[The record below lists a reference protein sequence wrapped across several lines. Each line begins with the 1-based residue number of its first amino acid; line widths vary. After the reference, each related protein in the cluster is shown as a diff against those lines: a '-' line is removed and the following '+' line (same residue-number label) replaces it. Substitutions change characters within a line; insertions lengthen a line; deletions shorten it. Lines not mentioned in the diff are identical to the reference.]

1 MNHKLFNLKELLLVF
16 IYTLSITFL
25 FSQDAQLNNKDLE
38 AFRKVEKDVKNNLS
52 EEIVKINDTFFMIK
66 PIGGVAG
73 NIGVFI
79 YDKGLV
85 LVDDQW
91 EIIEDLILE
100 TINSIS
106 KKEISFIIN
115 THFHYDHVD
124 GNKAFGK
131 KGIPIIS
138 HENVRKRLKRKQSLY
153 GHPQHNYNMVQDKY
167 PNYGLPSTVYN
178 STMKIY
184 VDDEEIHLLNF
195 GPGHTDGDT
204 IVYFKNNNVIHAG
217 DSFVTYGYPFVD
229 LNNGGSF
236 KGFINILNQII
247 SISND
252 ETKIIPGHGPVCV
265 VNDVI
270 TFKNI
275 LREHYEIT
283 KDRFEEGL
291 SIKQIIAE
299 IKTELNGPGNITKEE
314 FIKNIIYDLKTN

>member
-1 MNHKLFNLKELLLVF
+1 MKYF
-16 IYTLSITFL
+16 ILIIL
-25 FSQDAQLNNKDLE
+25 FSSFSIAQTNDKDLE
-38 AFRKVEKDVKNNLS
+38 AFRKVEKDVENNLT

-79 YDKGLV
+79 SDKGLV

-100 TINSIS
+100 TIKSIS
-106 KKEISFIIN
+106 KKEVSFIIN

-131 KGIPIIS
+131 KGIPIVS
-138 HENVRKRLKRKQSLY
+138 HENVRKRLKRKTKLY

-167 PNYGLPSTVYN
+167 PDYALPSTVYN

-184 VDDEEIHLLNF
+184 IDDEEIQLSNF
-195 GPGHTDGDT
+195 GSGHTDGDT
-204 IVYFKNNNVIHAG
+204 IVFFKKNNVIHAG

-229 LNNGGSF
+229 LNDGGSF
-236 KGFINILNQII
+236 KGFINILSQII
-247 SISND
+247 AISNGQ
-252 ETKIIPGHGPVCV
+252 TKIIPGHGPVCDI
-265 VNDVI
+265 NDVI
-270 TFKNI
+270 TLKNI
-275 LREHYEIT
+275 LQEHYEIT
-283 KDRFEEGL
+283 EKGFTEGL
-291 SIKQIIAE
+291 SVEQIMAE
-299 IKTELNGPGNITKEE
+299 IKSELNGPGNITKKD

>member
-1 MNHKLFNLKELLLVF
+1 MKYF
-16 IYTLSITFL
+16 ILIIL
-25 FSQDAQLNNKDLE
+25 FSSFSIAQTNDKDLE
-38 AFRKVEKDVKNNLS
+38 AFRKVEKDVENNLT

-79 YDKGLV
+79 SDKGLV

-100 TINSIS
+100 TIKSIS
-106 KKEISFIIN
+106 KKEVSFIIN

-131 KGIPIIS
+131 KGIPIVS
-138 HENVRKRLKRKQSLY
+138 HENVRKRLKRKTKLY

-167 PNYGLPSTVYN
+167 PDYALPSTVYN

-184 VDDEEIHLLNF
+184 IDDEEIQLSNF

-204 IVYFKNNNVIHAG
+204 IVFFKKSNVIHAG

-229 LNNGGSF
+229 LNDGGSF
-236 KGFINILNQII
+236 KGFINILSQII
-247 SISND
+247 AISNGQ
-252 ETKIIPGHGPVCV
+252 TKIIPGHGPVCDI
-265 VNDVI
+265 NDVI
-270 TFKNI
+270 TLKNI
-275 LREHYEIT
+275 LQEHYEIT
-283 KDRFEEGL
+283 EKGYTEGL
-291 SIKQIIAE
+291 FVEQIMAE
-299 IKTELNGPGNITKEE
+299 IKSELNGPGNITKKD

>member
-1 MNHKLFNLKELLLVF
+1 MKYF
-16 IYTLSITFL
+16 ILIICFSSFSI
-25 FSQDAQLNNKDLE
+25 AQTNDKDLE
-38 AFRKVEKDVKNNLS
+38 AFRKVEKDVENNLT
-52 EEIVKINDTFFMIK
+52 EEIVKINDTFFMIR

-79 YDKGLV
+79 SDKGLV

-100 TINSIS
+100 TIKSIS
-106 KKEISFIIN
+106 KKEVSFIIN

-131 KGIPIIS
+131 KGIPIVS
-138 HENVRKRLKRKQSLY
+138 HENVRKRLKRKTKLY

-167 PNYGLPSTVYN
+167 PDYALPSTVYN

-184 VDDEEIHLLNF
+184 IDDEEIQFSNF

-204 IVYFKNNNVIHAG
+204 IVFFKKNNVIHAG

-236 KGFINILNQII
+236 KGFINILSQII
-247 SISND
+247 AVSNGQ
-252 ETKIIPGHGPVCV
+252 TKIIPGHGPVCDI
-265 VNDVI
+265 NDVI
-270 TFKNI
+270 TLKNI
-275 LREHYEIT
+275 LQEHYEIT
-283 KDRFEEGL
+283 EKGYTEGL
-291 SIKQIIAE
+291 SVEQIMAE
-299 IKTELNGPGNITKEE
+299 IKSELNGPGNITKED

>member
-1 MNHKLFNLKELLLVF
+1 MKYF
-16 IYTLSITFL
+16 ILIIL
-25 FSQDAQLNNKDLE
+25 FSSFSIAQTNDKDLE
-38 AFRKVEKDVKNNLS
+38 AFRKVEKDVENNLT

-79 YDKGLV
+79 SDKGLV

-100 TINSIS
+100 TIKSIS
-106 KKEISFIIN
+106 KKEVSFIIN

-131 KGIPIIS
+131 KGIPIVS
-138 HENVRKRLKRKQSLY
+138 HENVRKRLKRKTKLY

-167 PNYGLPSTVYN
+167 PDYALPSTVYN

-184 VDDEEIHLLNF
+184 IDDEEIQLSNF

-204 IVYFKNNNVIHAG
+204 IVFFKKNNVIHAG

-229 LNNGGSF
+229 LNDGGSF
-236 KGFINILNQII
+236 KGFINILSQII
-247 SISND
+247 AISNGQ
-252 ETKIIPGHGPVCV
+252 TKIIPGHGPVCDI
-265 VNDVI
+265 NDVI
-270 TFKNI
+270 TLKNI
-275 LREHYEIT
+275 LQEHYEIT
-283 KDRFEEGL
+283 EKGFTEGL
-291 SIKQIIAE
+291 SVEQIMAE
-299 IKTELNGPGNITKEE
+299 IKSELNGPGNITKKD

>member
-1 MNHKLFNLKELLLVF
+1 MKYF
-16 IYTLSITFL
+16 ILIIL
-25 FSQDAQLNNKDLE
+25 FSSFSIAQTNDKDLK
-38 AFRKVEKDVKNNLS
+38 AFRKVEKDVENNLT

-79 YDKGLV
+79 SDKGLV

-100 TINSIS
+100 TIKSIS
-106 KKEISFIIN
+106 KKEVSFIIN

-138 HENVRKRLKRKQSLY
+138 HENVRKRLKRKTKLY

-167 PNYGLPSTVYN
+167 PDYALPSTVYN

-184 VDDEEIHLLNF
+184 IDDEEIQLSNF

-204 IVYFKNNNVIHAG
+204 IVFFKKNNVIHAG

-229 LNNGGSF
+229 LNDGGSF
-236 KGFINILNQII
+236 KGFINILSQII
-247 SISND
+247 AISNGQ
-252 ETKIIPGHGPVCV
+252 TKIIPGHGPVCDI
-265 VNDVI
+265 NDVI
-270 TFKNI
+270 NLKNI
-275 LREHYEIT
+275 LQEHYEIT
-283 KDRFEEGL
+283 EKGYTEGL
-291 SIKQIIAE
+291 SVEQIMAE
-299 IKTELNGPGNITKEE
+299 IKSELNGPGNITKED

>member
-1 MNHKLFNLKELLLVF
+1 MKYF
-16 IYTLSITFL
+16 ILIICFSSFSI
-25 FSQDAQLNNKDLE
+25 AQTNDKDLE
-38 AFRKVEKDVKNNLS
+38 AFRKVEKDVDNNLT

-79 YDKGLV
+79 SDKGLV

-100 TINSIS
+100 TIKSIS
-106 KKEISFIIN
+106 KKEVSFIIN

-131 KGIPIIS
+131 KGIPIVS
-138 HENVRKRLKRKQSLY
+138 HENVRKRLKRKTKLY

-167 PNYGLPSTVYN
+167 PDYALPSTVYN

-184 VDDEEIHLLNF
+184 IDDEEIQLSNF

-204 IVYFKNNNVIHAG
+204 IVFFKKNNVIHAG

-229 LNNGGSF
+229 LNDGGSF
-236 KGFINILNQII
+236 EGFINTLSQII
-247 SISND
+247 AISNGQ
-252 ETKIIPGHGPVCV
+252 TKIIPGHGPVCDID
-265 VNDVI
+265 DVI
-270 TFKNI
+270 TLKNI
-275 LREHYEIT
+275 LQEHYEIT
-283 KDRFEEGL
+283 EKGFTEGL
-291 SIKQIIAE
+291 SVEQIMAE
-299 IKTELNGPGNITKEE
+299 IKSELNGSGNITKED
-314 FIKNIIYDLKTN
+314 FVKNIIYDLKTN

>member
-1 MNHKLFNLKELLLVF
+1 MKYF
-16 IYTLSITFL
+16 ILIIL
-25 FSQDAQLNNKDLE
+25 FSSFSIAQTNDKDLE
-38 AFRKVEKDVKNNLS
+38 AFRKVEKDVENNLT

-79 YDKGLV
+79 SDKGLV

-100 TINSIS
+100 TIKSIS
-106 KKEISFIIN
+106 KKEVSFIIN

-131 KGIPIIS
+131 KGIPIVS
-138 HENVRKRLKRKQSLY
+138 HENVRKRLKRKTKLY

-167 PNYGLPSTVYN
+167 PDYALPSTVYN

-184 VDDEEIHLLNF
+184 IDDEEIQLSNF

-204 IVYFKNNNVIHAG
+204 IVFFKKNNVIHAG

-229 LNNGGSF
+229 LNDGGSF
-236 KGFINILNQII
+236 KGFINILSQII
-247 SISND
+247 AISNGQ
-252 ETKIIPGHGPVCV
+252 TKIIPGHGPVCDI
-265 VNDVI
+265 NDVI
-270 TFKNI
+270 TLKNI
-275 LREHYEIT
+275 LQEHYEIT
-283 KDRFEEGL
+283 EKGFTEGL
-291 SIKQIIAE
+291 SVEQIMAE
-299 IKTELNGPGNITKEE
+299 IKSELNGPGNITKED
-314 FIKNIIYDLKTN
+314 FIKNIIYNLKTN

>member
-1 MNHKLFNLKELLLVF
+1 MKYF
-16 IYTLSITFL
+16 ILIICFSSFSI
-25 FSQDAQLNNKDLE
+25 AQTNDKDLE
-38 AFRKVEKDVKNNLS
+38 AFRKVEKDVENNLT
-52 EEIVKINDTFFMIK
+52 EEIVKINNNFFMIK

-79 YDKGLV
+79 SDKGLV

-100 TINSIS
+100 TIKSIS
-106 KKEISFIIN
+106 KKEVSFIIN

-138 HENVRKRLKRKQSLY
+138 HENVRKRLKRKTKLY

-167 PNYGLPSTVYN
+167 PDYALPSTVYN

-184 VDDEEIHLLNF
+184 IDDEEIQLSNF

-204 IVYFKNNNVIHAG
+204 IVFFKKNNVIHAG

-229 LNNGGSF
+229 LNDGGSF
-236 KGFINILNQII
+236 KGFINILSQII
-247 SISND
+247 AISNGQ
-252 ETKIIPGHGPVCV
+252 TKIIPGHGPVCDI
-265 VNDVI
+265 NDVI
-270 TFKNI
+270 TLKNI
-275 LREHYEIT
+275 LQEHYEIT
-283 KDRFEEGL
+283 EKGYTEGL
-291 SIKQIIAE
+291 SVEQIMAE
-299 IKTELNGPGNITKEE
+299 IKSELNGPGNITKED

>member
-1 MNHKLFNLKELLLVF
+1 MKYF
-16 IYTLSITFL
+16 ILIICFSSFSI
-25 FSQDAQLNNKDLE
+25 AQTNDKDLE
-38 AFRKVEKDVKNNLS
+38 AFRKVEKDVENNLT
-52 EEIVKINDTFFMIK
+52 EEIVKINDTFFMIR

-79 YDKGLV
+79 SDKGLV

-100 TINSIS
+100 TIKSIS
-106 KKEISFIIN
+106 KKEVSFIIN

-131 KGIPIIS
+131 KGIPIVS
-138 HENVRKRLKRKQSLY
+138 HENVRKRLKRKTKLY

-167 PNYGLPSTVYN
+167 PDYALPSTVYN

-184 VDDEEIHLLNF
+184 IDDEEIQFSNF

-204 IVYFKNNNVIHAG
+204 IVFFKKNNVIHAG

-236 KGFINILNQII
+236 KGFINILSQII
-247 SISND
+247 AISNGQ
-252 ETKIIPGHGPVCV
+252 TKIIPGHGPVCDI
-265 VNDVI
+265 NDVI
-270 TFKNI
+270 TLKNI
-275 LREHYEIT
+275 LQEHYEIT
-283 KDRFEEGL
+283 EKGYTEGL
-291 SIKQIIAE
+291 SVEQIMAE
-299 IKTELNGPGNITKEE
+299 IKSELNGPGNITKED

>member
-1 MNHKLFNLKELLLVF
+1 MKKLLLVF
-16 IYTLSITFL
+16 IWTLSIPFI
-25 FSQDAQLNNKDLE
+25 FSQEAKSNDKDLE

-79 YDKGLV
+79 SDKGLV

-91 EIIEDLILE
+91 EIIEDIILE

-106 KKEISFIIN
+106 KKDISFIIN

-138 HENVRKRLKRKQSLY
+138 HENVRKRLKRKQRLY

-167 PNYGLPSTVYN
+167 PDYALPSTVYN

-184 VDDEEIHLLNF
+184 VDDEEIQLSNF

-229 LNNGGSF
+229 LNDGGSF

-247 SISND
+247 AISND
-252 ETKIIPGHGPVCV
+252 KTKIIPGHGPVCD

-275 LREHYEIT
+275 LQEHYET
-283 KDRFEEGL
+283 TEDGFEEGL
-291 SIKQIIAE
+291 SVKQIVAE
-299 IKTELNGPGNITKEE
+299 IKKELNGPGNITKED

>member
-1 MNHKLFNLKELLLVF
+1 MKYF
-16 IYTLSITFL
+16 ILIIL
-25 FSQDAQLNNKDLE
+25 FSSFSTAQTNDMDLE
-38 AFRKVEKDVKNNLS
+38 AFKKREKDVKNNLT

-79 YDKGLV
+79 SDEGLV

-100 TINSIS
+100 TIKSIS
-106 KKEISFIIN
+106 KKEVSFIIN
-115 THFHYDHVD
+115 THFHHDHVD

-131 KGIPIIS
+131 KGIPIVS
-138 HENVRKRLKRKQSLY
+138 HENVRKRLKRKTKLY

-167 PNYGLPSTVYN
+167 PDYALPSTVYN

-184 VDDEEIHLLNF
+184 VDDEEIQLSNF

-204 IVYFKNNNVIHAG
+204 IVFFKKNNVIHAG

-229 LNNGGSF
+229 LNDGGSF
-236 KGFINILNQII
+236 RGFINILSQII
-247 SISND
+247 ALSND
-252 ETKIIPGHGPVCV
+252 QTKIIPGHGPVCDI
-265 VNDVI
+265 NDVI
-270 TFKNI
+270 ALKKI
-275 LREHYEIT
+275 LQEHYEIT
-283 KDRFEEGL
+283 EKGIAGGW
-291 SIKQIIAE
+291 SVKQIMDE
-299 IKTELNGPGNITKEE
+299 IKSELNGEGNITKED

>member
-1 MNHKLFNLKELLLVF
+1 MKYF
-16 IYTLSITFL
+16 ILIIL
-25 FSQDAQLNNKDLE
+25 FSSFSTAQTNDMDLE
-38 AFRKVEKDVKNNLS
+38 AFKKREKDVKNNLT

-79 YDKGLV
+79 SDEGLV

-100 TINSIS
+100 TIKSIS
-106 KKEISFIIN
+106 KKEVSFIIN
-115 THFHYDHVD
+115 THFHHDHVD

-138 HENVRKRLKRKQSLY
+138 HENVRKRLKRKTILY
-153 GHPQHNYNMVQDKY
+153 PNPKNNFIMVQDKHPDY
-167 PNYGLPSTVYN
+167 ALPSTVYN

-184 VDDEEIHLLNF
+184 VNNEEIQLSNF

-229 LNNGGSF
+229 LNDGGSF
-236 KGFINILNQII
+236 KGFINILSQII
-247 SISND
+247 ALSND
-252 ETKIIPGHGPVCV
+252 QTKIIPGHGPVCDI
-265 VNDVI
+265 NDVI
-270 TFKNI
+270 ALKKI
-275 LREHYEIT
+275 LQEHYEIT
-283 KDRFEEGL
+283 EKGIAGGW
-291 SIKQIIAE
+291 SVKQIMDE
-299 IKTELNGPGNITKEE
+299 IKSELNGEGNITKED

>member
-1 MNHKLFNLKELLLVF
+1 MKKLLLVF
-16 IYTLSITFL
+16 IWTLSIPFI
-25 FSQDAQLNNKDLE
+25 FSQEAKSNDKDLE

-79 YDKGLV
+79 SDKGLV

-106 KKEISFIIN
+106 KKDISFIIN

-124 GNKAFGK
+124 GNKTFGK

-138 HENVRKRLKRKQSLY
+138 HENVRKRLRRKQRLY

-167 PNYGLPSTVYN
+167 PDYALPSTVYN

-184 VDDEEIHLLNF
+184 VDDEEIQLSNF
-195 GPGHTDGDT
+195 GSGHTDGDT
-204 IVYFKNNNVIHAG
+204 IVYFKNNNVIHTG

-229 LNNGGSF
+229 LNDGGSF

-247 SISND
+247 AISND
-252 ETKIIPGHGPVCV
+252 KTKIIPGHGPVCD

-270 TFKNI
+270 AFKNI
-275 LREHYEIT
+275 LQEHYEIT
-283 KDRFEEGL
+283 EDRFEEGL
-291 SIKQIIAE
+291 SVKQIMTE
-299 IKTELNGPGNITKEE
+299 IKTELNGPGNITKED

>member
-1 MNHKLFNLKELLLVF
+1 MKYF
-16 IYTLSITFL
+16 ILIIL
-25 FSQDAQLNNKDLE
+25 FSSFSIAQTNDKDLE
-38 AFRKVEKDVKNNLS
+38 AFRKVEKDVENNLT

-79 YDKGLV
+79 SDKGLV

-100 TINSIS
+100 TIKSIS
-106 KKEISFIIN
+106 KKEVSFIIN

-131 KGIPIIS
+131 KGIPIVS
-138 HENVRKRLKRKQSLY
+138 HENVRKRLKRKTKLY

-167 PNYGLPSTVYN
+167 PDYALPSTVYN

-184 VDDEEIHLLNF
+184 IDDEEIQLSNF

-204 IVYFKNNNVIHAG
+204 IVFFKKNNVIHAG

-229 LNNGGSF
+229 LNDGGSF
-236 KGFINILNQII
+236 KGFINILSQII
-247 SISND
+247 AISNGQ
-252 ETKIIPGHGPVCV
+252 TKIIPGHGPVCDI
-265 VNDVI
+265 NDVI
-270 TFKNI
+270 NLKNI
-275 LREHYEIT
+275 LQEHYEIT
-283 KDRFEEGL
+283 EKGFTEGL
-291 SIKQIIAE
+291 SVEQIMAE
-299 IKTELNGPGNITKEE
+299 IKSELNGPGNITKKD

>member
-1 MNHKLFNLKELLLVF
+1 MKYF
-16 IYTLSITFL
+16 ILIICFSSFSI
-25 FSQDAQLNNKDLE
+25 AQTNDKDLE
-38 AFRKVEKDVKNNLS
+38 AFRKVEKDVENNLT

-79 YDKGLV
+79 SDKGLV

-100 TINSIS
+100 TIKSIS
-106 KKEISFIIN
+106 KKEVSFIIN

-131 KGIPIIS
+131 KGIPIVS
-138 HENVRKRLKRKQSLY
+138 HENVRKRLKRKTKLY

-167 PNYGLPSTVYN
+167 PDYALPSTVYN

-184 VDDEEIHLLNF
+184 IDDEEIQLSNF

-204 IVYFKNNNVIHAG
+204 IVFFKKNNVIHAG

-229 LNNGGSF
+229 LNDGGSF
-236 KGFINILNQII
+236 KGFINILSQII
-247 SISND
+247 AISNGQ
-252 ETKIIPGHGPVCV
+252 TKIIPGHGPVCDI
-265 VNDVI
+265 NDVI
-270 TFKNI
+270 TLKNI
-275 LREHYEIT
+275 PQEHYEIT
-283 KDRFEEGL
+283 EKGFIEGL
-291 SIKQIIAE
+291 SVKQIMAE
-299 IKTELNGPGNITKEE
+299 IKSELNGPGNITKED

>member
-1 MNHKLFNLKELLLVF
+1 MKYF
-16 IYTLSITFL
+16 ILIIL
-25 FSQDAQLNNKDLE
+25 FSSFSIAQTNDKDLE
-38 AFRKVEKDVKNNLS
+38 AFRKVEKDVENNLT

-79 YDKGLV
+79 SDKGLV

-100 TINSIS
+100 TIKSIS
-106 KKEISFIIN
+106 KKEVSFIIN

-124 GNKAFGK
+124 GNKAFGN

-138 HENVRKRLKRKQSLY
+138 HENVRKRLKRKTKLY

-167 PNYGLPSTVYN
+167 PDYALPSTVYN

-184 VDDEEIHLLNF
+184 IDDEEIQLSNF

-204 IVYFKNNNVIHAG
+204 IVFFKKNNVIHAG

-229 LNNGGSF
+229 LNDGGSF
-236 KGFINILNQII
+236 KGFINILSQII
-247 SISND
+247 AISNGQ
-252 ETKIIPGHGPVCV
+252 TKIIPGHGPVCDI
-265 VNDVI
+265 NDVI
-270 TFKNI
+270 TLKNI
-275 LREHYEIT
+275 LQEHYEIT
-283 KDRFEEGL
+283 EKGFTEGL
-291 SIKQIIAE
+291 SVEQIMAE
-299 IKTELNGPGNITKEE
+299 IKSELNGPGNITKED

>member
-1 MNHKLFNLKELLLVF
+1 MKYF
-16 IYTLSITFL
+16 ILIIL
-25 FSQDAQLNNKDLE
+25 FSSFSIAQTNDKDLE
-38 AFRKVEKDVKNNLS
+38 AFRKVEKDVENTLT

-79 YDKGLV
+79 SEKGLV

-100 TINSIS
+100 TIKSIS
-106 KKEISFIIN
+106 KKEVSFIIN

-131 KGIPIIS
+131 KGIPIVS
-138 HENVRKRLKRKQSLY
+138 HENVRKRLKRKTKLY

-167 PNYGLPSTVYN
+167 PDYALPSTVYN

-184 VDDEEIHLLNF
+184 IDDEEIQLSNF

-204 IVYFKNNNVIHAG
+204 IVFFKKNNVIHAG

-229 LNNGGSF
+229 LNDGGSF
-236 KGFINILNQII
+236 KGFINILSQII
-247 SISND
+247 AISNGQ
-252 ETKIIPGHGPVCV
+252 TKIIPGHGPVCDI
-265 VNDVI
+265 NDVI
-270 TFKNI
+270 TLKNI
-275 LREHYEIT
+275 LQEHYEIT
-283 KDRFEEGL
+283 EKGFTEGL
-291 SIKQIIAE
+291 SVEQIMAE
-299 IKTELNGPGNITKEE
+299 IKSELNGPGNITKED
-314 FIKNIIYDLKTN
+314 FIKNIIYNLKTN

>member
-1 MNHKLFNLKELLLVF
+1 MIKYF
-16 IYTLSITFL
+16 IITVLITSFTI
-25 FSQDAQLNNKDLE
+25 AQSNDKDLD
-38 AFRKVEKDVKNNLS
+38 AFKKREKDVKNNLT

-79 YDKGLV
+79 SDEGLV

-100 TINSIS
+100 TIKSIS
-106 KKEISFIIN
+106 KKEVSFIIN
-115 THFHYDHVD
+115 THFHHDHVD

-138 HENVRKRLKRKQSLY
+138 HENVRKRLKRKTTLY
-153 GHPQHNYNMVQDKY
+153 PNPKNNFIMVQDKHPDY
-167 PNYGLPSTVYN
+167 ALPSTVYN

-184 VDDEEIHLLNF
+184 VNDEEIQLSNF

-229 LNNGGSF
+229 LNDGGSF
-236 KGFINILNQII
+236 KGFINILSQII
-247 SISND
+247 ALSND
-252 ETKIIPGHGPVCV
+252 QTKIIPGHGPVCDI
-265 VNDVI
+265 NDVI
-270 TFKNI
+270 ALKKI
-275 LREHYEIT
+275 LQEHYEIT
-283 KDRFEEGL
+283 EKG
-291 SIKQIIAE
+291 IAGGWSVKHIMNE
-299 IKTELNGPGNITKEE
+299 IKSELNGEGNITKED

>member
-1 MNHKLFNLKELLLVF
+1 MKYF
-16 IYTLSITFL
+16 ILIICFSSFSI
-25 FSQDAQLNNKDLE
+25 AQTNDKDLE
-38 AFRKVEKDVKNNLS
+38 AFRKVEKDVENNLT

-66 PIGGVAG
+66 PMGGVAG

-79 YDKGLV
+79 SDKGLV

-100 TINSIS
+100 TIKSIS
-106 KKEISFIIN
+106 KKEVSFIIN

-131 KGIPIIS
+131 KGIPIVS
-138 HENVRKRLKRKQSLY
+138 HENVRKRLKRKTKLY

-167 PNYGLPSTVYN
+167 PDYALPSTVYN

-184 VDDEEIHLLNF
+184 IDDEEIQLSNF

-204 IVYFKNNNVIHAG
+204 IVFFKKNNVIHAG

-229 LNNGGSF
+229 LNDGGSF
-236 KGFINILNQII
+236 KGFINILSQII
-247 SISND
+247 AISNGQ
-252 ETKIIPGHGPVCV
+252 TKIIPGHGPVCDI
-265 VNDVI
+265 NDVI
-270 TFKNI
+270 TLKNI
-275 LREHYEIT
+275 LQEHYEIT
-283 KDRFEEGL
+283 EKGYTEGL
-291 SIKQIIAE
+291 SVEQIMAE
-299 IKTELNGPGNITKEE
+299 IKSELNGPGNITKED

>member
-1 MNHKLFNLKELLLVF
+1 MKYF
-16 IYTLSITFL
+16 ILIICFSSFSI
-25 FSQDAQLNNKDLE
+25 AQTNDKDLE
-38 AFRKVEKDVKNNLS
+38 AFRKVEKDVENNLT

-79 YDKGLV
+79 SDKGLV

-100 TINSIS
+100 TIKSIS
-106 KKEISFIIN
+106 KKEVSFIIN

-131 KGIPIIS
+131 KGIPIVS
-138 HENVRKRLKRKQSLY
+138 HENVRKRLKRKTKLY

-167 PNYGLPSTVYN
+167 PDYALPSTVYN

-184 VDDEEIHLLNF
+184 IDDEEIQLSNF

-204 IVYFKNNNVIHAG
+204 IVFFKKNNVIHAG

-229 LNNGGSF
+229 LNDGGSF
-236 KGFINILNQII
+236 KGFINILSQII
-247 SISND
+247 AISNGQ
-252 ETKIIPGHGPVCV
+252 TKIIPGHGPVCDI
-265 VNDVI
+265 NDVI
-270 TFKNI
+270 TLKNI
-275 LREHYEIT
+275 LQEHYEIT
-283 KDRFEEGL
+283 EKGYTEGL
-291 SIKQIIAE
+291 SVEQIMAE
-299 IKTELNGPGNITKEE
+299 IKSELNGPGNITKED

>member
-1 MNHKLFNLKELLLVF
+1 MKYF
-16 IYTLSITFL
+16 ILIIL
-25 FSQDAQLNNKDLE
+25 FSSFSIAQTNDKDLE
-38 AFRKVEKDVKNNLS
+38 AFRKVEKDVENNLT
-52 EEIVKINDTFFMIK
+52 EDIVKINDTFFMIK

-79 YDKGLV
+79 SDKGLV

-100 TINSIS
+100 TIKSIS
-106 KKEISFIIN
+106 KKEVSFIIN

-131 KGIPIIS
+131 KGIPIVS
-138 HENVRKRLKRKQSLY
+138 HENVRKRLKRKTKLY

-167 PNYGLPSTVYN
+167 PDYALPSTVYN

-184 VDDEEIHLLNF
+184 IDDEEIQLSNF

-204 IVYFKNNNVIHAG
+204 IVFFKKNNVIHAG

-229 LNNGGSF
+229 LNDGGSF
-236 KGFINILNQII
+236 KGFINILSQII
-247 SISND
+247 AISNGQ
-252 ETKIIPGHGPVCV
+252 TKIIPGHGPVCDI
-265 VNDVI
+265 NDVI
-270 TFKNI
+270 TLKNI
-275 LREHYEIT
+275 LQEHYEIT
-283 KDRFEEGL
+283 EKGFTEGL
-291 SIKQIIAE
+291 SVEQIMAE
-299 IKTELNGPGNITKEE
+299 IKSELNGPGNITKED

>member
-1 MNHKLFNLKELLLVF
+1 MKFFKLLILC
-16 IYTLSITFL
+16 SS
-25 FSQDAQLNNKDLE
+25 FSLAQRVDKDLE
-38 AFRKVEKDVKNNLS
+38 AFRKVESEVKNNLT
-52 EEIVKINDTFFMIK
+52 EEIIKINDNFFMIK

-79 YDKGLV
+79 SDKGLV

-106 KKEISFIIN
+106 KKDISFIIN

-138 HENVRKRLKRKQSLY
+138 HENVRKRLKRKTKLY

-167 PNYGLPSTVYN
+167 PDFALPTTVYN

-184 VDDEEIHLLNF
+184 IEDEEIQLLNF

-204 IVYFKNNNVIHAG
+204 IVFFKNNNVIHAG
-217 DSFVTYGYPFVD
+217 DSFVTYGYPYVD
-229 LNNGGSF
+229 LNDGGSF
-236 KGFINILNQII
+236 KGFINVLSQII
-247 SISND
+247 AISN
-252 ETKIIPGHGPVCV
+252 EQTKIIPGHGPVCNV
-265 VNDVI
+265 GDVI
-270 TFKNI
+270 TLKNI
-275 LREHYEIT
+275 LREHYDIT
-283 KDRFEEGL
+283 EKGFIEG
-291 SIKQIIAE
+291 SSVEQIMAKIKS
-299 IKTELNGPGNITKEE
+299 ELQGPGNITKED
-314 FIKNIIYDLKTN
+314 FITNIIYDLKTN

>member
-1 MNHKLFNLKELLLVF
+1 MKYF
-16 IYTLSITFL
+16 ILIIL
-25 FSQDAQLNNKDLE
+25 FSSFSIAQTNDKDLE
-38 AFRKVEKDVKNNLS
+38 AFRKVEKDVDNNLT

-79 YDKGLV
+79 SDKGLV

-100 TINSIS
+100 TIKSIS
-106 KKEISFIIN
+106 KKEVSFIIN

-131 KGIPIIS
+131 KGIPIVS
-138 HENVRKRLKRKQSLY
+138 HENVRKRLKRKTKLY

-167 PNYGLPSTVYN
+167 PDYALPSTVYN

-184 VDDEEIHLLNF
+184 IDDEEIQLSNF

-204 IVYFKNNNVIHAG
+204 IVFFKKNNVIHAG

-229 LNNGGSF
+229 LNDGGSF
-236 KGFINILNQII
+236 KGFINILSQII
-247 SISND
+247 AISNGQ
-252 ETKIIPGHGPVCV
+252 TKIIPGHGPVCDI
-265 VNDVI
+265 NDVI
-270 TFKNI
+270 NLKNI
-275 LREHYEIT
+275 LQEHYEIT
-283 KDRFEEGL
+283 EKGYTEGL
-291 SIKQIIAE
+291 SVEQIMAE
-299 IKTELNGPGNITKEE
+299 IKS
-314 FIKNIIYDLKTN
+314 